1 MRHYRT
7 FPADEP
13 LTIGAVMTP
22 YPVTVGVD
30 MPLDEVAEILAENDV
45 TGVPVLDAG
54 GCLVGVL
61 SQTDLIRLAAMV
73 GPGRRPWAGY
83 TARHAMTRPVVTARV
98 GMTLAEAARRLE
110 RHDVHRLVI
119 VADDDR
125 TPIGVVSASD
135 LLPLLIDA
143 GDP

>member
-1 MRHYRT
+1 MRHRREI
-7 FPADEP
+7 PADDP

-22 YPVTVGVD
+22 YPVTVSVD
-30 MPLDEVAEILAENDV
+30 MPLEEVAEVLAENDV

-61 SQTDLIRLAAMV
+61 SQTDLIRVAAMV

-83 TARHAMTRPVVTARV
+83 TARHAMTRPVITARV
-98 GMTLAEAARRLE
+98 GMTLGEAARRLE
-110 RHDVHRLVI
+110 RYDVHRLVV

-125 TPIGVVSASD
+125 SPIGVVSASD

>member
-1 MRHYRT
+1 MPDH
-7 FPADEP
+7 PAAAPNEP
-13 LTIGAVMTP
+13 MTIGAVMTP
-22 YPVTVGVD
+22 YPITVRMD
-30 MPLDEVAEILAENDV
+30 MPLERVAELLADNDI

-54 GCLVGVL
+54 GCLVGVI
-61 SQTDLIRLAAMV
+61 SQTDLIRVAAMV

-83 TARHAMTRPVVTARV
+83 TARHVMTRPVVTARV

-119 VADDDR
+119 VGDDGR
-125 TPIGVVSASD
+125 TPIGMVSASD

-143 GDP
+143 GEP